1 MLAGLLPAPK
11 NAFAPRVDAPDSIQK
26 EVQPPPSSSQLRVRE
41 IPSYPYRKGFVPI
54 EPQDFGDGG
63 AYPEIHVVQYPLN
76 MGRPGHKSSA
86 LVAVSLDS
94 SGSIQTD
101 MIVKQGTN
109 KNKLVQ
115 SKMDDIREK

>member
-1 MLAGLLPAPK
+1 
-11 NAFAPRVDAPDSIQK
+11 
-26 EVQPPPSSSQLRVRE
+26 
-41 IPSYPYRKGFVPI
+41 
-54 EPQDFGDGG
+54 
-63 AYPEIHVVQYPLN
+63 

-109 KNKLVQ
+109 KNRLVQ
-115 SKMDDIREK
+115 SKMDDIREKVCVVIVVVVIVEVVVEEVELVVVAVVGISDK